1 MIPFFFFSSQTISW
15 PSLVKL
21 IEHGIISIA
30 VLQVTC
36 GIGEFV
42 HKRISL
48 SPFSR
53 IPENSISSISAENAE
68 NSRTSLI
75 AYYEKNLLRV
85 YSGQIKFKLTNLQLH
100 SFLEWIGGKILANFE
115 EEWSGWTKGMKKDK
129 PFIRT
134 CTNFVSSRND
144 VTASCYFLLCRL
156 KGEELRKKASLIS
169 FEFAKSGH

>member
-1 MIPFFFFSSQTISW
+1 MIPFFFFFSSQTISW

-30 VLQVTC
+30 VLQVTF

-75 AYYEKNLLRV
+75 AYYEKTYCESIAAKSSLNLRICNFV
-85 YSGQIKFKLTNLQLH
+85 PR
-100 SFLEWIGGKILANFE
+100 IGGKILANFE

>member
-30 VLQVTC
+30 VLQVTF

-75 AYYEKNLLRV
+75 AYYEKTYCESIAAKSSLNLRICNFIRSSNRWKDSCQLRREM
-85 YSGQIKFKLTNLQLH
+85 IRMN
-100 SFLEWIGGKILANFE
+100 ER
-115 EEWSGWTKGMKKDK
+115 MKKDK